1 MESNRKYRKVFYI
14 LLAFFVSALI
24 WFYVDMFGNNGGAYS
39 ATVTI
44 TDIPITYTGDSSLE
58 ERGLMLLD
66 ENTTTTLDLTLTG
79 SRILVVQFT
88 RDDFKVTVDLD
99 KIERS
104 GVQSV
109 AYEVS
114 YLDDRITNSM
124 VKTRSPSTATV
135 NISELNSKT
144 VDIRYELVGN
154 VAEGY
159 SAGEPQLS
167 QSTLEIRG
175 EAQYIDLVSYAK
187 VVLDIGDQAEETVTQ
202 NLTFQYYDASGNLLD
217 ETGIHPTVD
226 SVQATLPV
234 YVTKELELVVDFR
247 ESDGVRKENVNAVIS
262 PSTITVSGDAAALRN
277 VSSITLGTFDLLEL
291 LNSGA
296 SVHTATY
303 PIIIPNGCQNLSGV
317 TRATMKISFKD
328 MTDAEITT
336 DQFTYSNLADGKY
349 VKILTAELTASVFG
363 TSDDVNAISGSDL
376 RVVADLS
383 NYASASGT
391 YTVPAVIENTSN
403 HDVGVSGSYFVQ
415 VTIQNEPFVEE
426 TPDEAPDPAEQ

>member
-14 LLAFFVSALI
+14 LLAFLVAALV
-24 WFYVDMFGNNGGAYS
+24 WFYVDMFGNNGGPYS

-44 TDIPITYTGDSSLE
+44 SDIPITYTGDAALE

-66 ENTTTTLDLTLTG
+66 ENTTTSLDLTLTG
-79 SRILVVQFT
+79 SRLLVVQFT

-99 KIERS
+99 KIEHS

-109 AYEVS
+109 NYELS
-114 YLDDRITNSM
+114 YLDERITNSM
-124 VKTRSPSTATV
+124 VKSRSPYSAMV

-144 VDIRYELVGN
+144 VNIRCELVGN
-154 VAEGY
+154 VADGY

-175 EAQYIDLVSYAK
+175 EAQSIDPVSYAK
-187 VVLDIGDQAEETVTQ
+187 VVLDIGDRAEETVSQT
-202 NLTFQYYDASGNLLD
+202 LTFQYYDSNDQLLED
-217 ETGIHPTVD
+217 TGIHPTVD

-247 ESDGVRKENVNAVIS
+247 ESDGVRAQNVNAVIT
-262 PSTITVSGDAAALRN
+262 PSTITVSGDAAALRKVN
-277 VSSITLGTFDLLEL
+277 SITLGTYDLLEL
-291 LNSGA
+291 LGSGA
-296 SVHTATY
+296 AVHTATY

-328 MTDAEITT
+328 MTEADVTT
-336 DQFTYSNLADGKY
+336 NQFTYANLAEGRY
-349 VKILTAELTASVFG
+349 VDILTEELTVSVFG
-363 TSDDVNAISGSDL
+363 TADDVNAIDGSDI

-383 NYASASGT
+383 NYTAASGT
-391 YTVPAVIENTSN
+391 YTVPAIIENTSN
-403 HDVGVSGSYFVQ
+403 RDIGVSGDYFVQ
-415 VTIQNEPFVEE
+415 VTIQDEPFPEE
-426 TPDEAPDPAEQ
+426 EPDTPDTAE